1 MKRNEIKT
9 QIEEVEM
16 ELADL
21 YSMSEE
27 AACFRYNV
35 DNKQEA
41 IDLIGDELTEL
52 YKKERELLKEDE
64 EPSMWVTPGFRD
76 EVEFSKWKGV
86 R

>member
-35 DNKQEA
+35 DDKQEA
-41 IDLIGDELTEL
+41 IDVVNEELTEL
-52 YKKERELLKEDE
+52 YKKERELQEEDE
-64 EPSMWVTPGFRD
+64 DPSMWVNPGFRD